1 LGYDEFNLR
10 AISRPNKNLII
21 APRNTHIVVYC
32 ILAVE
37 RRNISST
44 DCCPAYYLPLEY
56 RKKIMKTENLFVVM
70 WCEEGLDAIVP
81 IDMNIIKEEES
92 QLLIAR
98 FFGRLF

>member
-1 LGYDEFNLR
+1 
-10 AISRPNKNLII
+10 
-21 APRNTHIVVYC
+21 
-32 ILAVE
+32 
-37 RRNISST
+37 
-44 DCCPAYYLPLEY
+44 
-56 RKKIMKTENLFVVM
+56 MKTENLFVVM